1 VEHCVSLVAG
11 SCSKRPVGVG
21 HAVVLLHHTLAVWQ
35 NMTVVVELHR
45 ILRSMGQRIERRRAH
60 MLRGEMVVVLVN
72 HARCGE
78 MAERR
83 RVLVESC
90 RHHCASVVGGLG
102 HYYSSRQQRMGLNDD
117 GVEIN
122 V

>member
-1 VEHCVSLVAG
+1 MEHCVSLVAG
-11 SCSKRPVGVG
+11 SCSKRAVGVG
-21 HAVVLLHHTLAVWQ
+21 HAIVLLHHALTVWQ
-35 NMTVVVELHR
+35 DMAIVMELHR
-45 ILRSMGQRIERRRAH
+45 ILRGMGQRVERRWAH
-60 MLRGEMVVVLVN
+60 VLGSEMMVVLVD

-90 RHHCASVVGGLG
+90 RHHCPSVGGLG
-102 HYYSSRQQRMGLNDD
+102 HYYTCRRRRMGLNGE